1 MSNITQAFSKRKA
14 FIPFITC
21 GDPNLAF
28 SEKAIYTLAEN
39 GADIIELGIPFSDP
53 VAEGG
58 VIQKA
63 TARALESGTS
73 VEDVF
78 RLVAKVRTKSSVP
91 LVLMTYANI
100 VFSYGSKEFFAKAR
114 ELGVDGVILPDVPYE
129 EREEFARFAQG
140 IDLIPLIAPTS
151 NDRIAMLATNAQ
163 GFIYCVSSLGVT
175 GVRENIP
182 SNESIIARIK
192 QASSTPVAV
201 GFGISTPDQV
211 REIARYADGVI
222 IGSAVVSICALN
234 ESEEVRLQ
242 KLGAYAR
249 EIRAALDSAG

>member
-1 MSNITQAFSKRKA
+1 MSSIAQAFSKAKA

-78 RLVAKVRTKSSVP
+78 RLVAKVRTKSGVP

-114 ELGVDGVILPDVPYE
+114 ELGVNGVILPDVPYE

-249 EIRAALDSAG
+249 EIRAALDSVG

>member
-1 MSNITQAFSKRKA
+1 MSSIAQAFSKAKA

-78 RLVAKVRTKSSVP
+78 RLVAKVRTKSGVP

-114 ELGVDGVILPDVPYE
+114 ELGVNGVILPDVPYE

-211 REIARYADGVI
+211 KEIARYADGVI

>member
-1 MSNITQAFSKRKA
+1 MSSIAQAFSKAKA

-21 GDPNLAF
+21 GDPSLDF
-28 SEKAIYTLAEN
+28 SQRAIDTLIEN

-53 VAEGG
+53 VAEGD

-114 ELGVDGVILPDVPYE
+114 ELGVNGVILPDVPYE

-211 REIARYADGVI
+211 REIVRYADGVI

-249 EIRAALDSAG
+249 EIRAALDSVG

>member
-1 MSNITQAFSKRKA
+1 MSSIAQAFSKAKA

-78 RLVAKVRTKSSVP
+78 RLVAKVRTKSGVP

-114 ELGVDGVILPDVPYE
+114 ELGVNGVILPDVPYE

>member
-1 MSNITQAFSKRKA
+1 MSSIAQAFSKAKA

-53 VAEGG
+53 MAEGG

-78 RLVAKVRTKSSVP
+78 RLVAKVRTKSGVP

-114 ELGVDGVILPDVPYE
+114 ELGVNGVILPDVPYE

-151 NDRIAMLATNAQ
+151 NNRIAMLATNAQ

-249 EIRAALDSAG
+249 EIRAALDSVG

>member
-1 MSNITQAFSKRKA
+1 MSSIAQAFSKAKA

-114 ELGVDGVILPDVPYE
+114 ELGVNGVILPDVPYE